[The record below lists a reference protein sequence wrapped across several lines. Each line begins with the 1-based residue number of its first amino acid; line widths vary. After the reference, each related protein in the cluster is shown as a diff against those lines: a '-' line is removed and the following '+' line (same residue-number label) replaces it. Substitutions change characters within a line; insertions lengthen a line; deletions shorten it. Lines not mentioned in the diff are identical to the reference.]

1 MVALVLLDC
10 LFFLAEIKGAH
21 LWKYTPKMLIKYNI
35 SARTFFHLMFFFF
48 FCTCP
53 LISTIVMV

>member
-35 SARTFFHLMFFFF
+35 SASSNVFFLLHLPSHKHY
-48 FCTCP
+48 CYG
-53 LISTIVMV
+53 LI